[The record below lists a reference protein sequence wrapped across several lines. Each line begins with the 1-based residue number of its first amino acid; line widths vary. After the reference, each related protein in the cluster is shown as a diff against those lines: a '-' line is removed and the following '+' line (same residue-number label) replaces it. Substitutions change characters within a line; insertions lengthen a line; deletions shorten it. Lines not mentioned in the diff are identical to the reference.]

1 MAKALPKDP
10 VYYDIGGMFLQET
23 EDAILLGI
31 DGDAVWL
38 PKSQIEYD
46 KDHERG
52 EYMEVEVPDWLCEQK
67 GLDDGDGIGKKATP
81 AANTPHEP
89 DQEPPATSTHQAE
102 TVTFDLVIDNIVQ
115 DGALVVVEP
124 TGIYNDKQEVEPI
137 DKHGEL
143 FELYAFGISTEDEI
157 KVGATIKA
165 TIPLRAAISA
175 GLIKQPGKKAGE
187 KSTWLKKDTIP
198 YSFDLTKDDKIKLA
212 NQMAEAQGKIAG
224 LELELA
230 ETRKSLKAEIDVLQ
244 AELSEAAKIFRSG
257 KAEPVPVKCDV
268 IQDWNTN
275 ELVWVSA
282 DEQALELQR
291 RKMTPEEM
299 QPSLFKEPP
308 DQI

>member
-1 MAKALPKDP
+1 MAKALKNP

-31 DGDAVWL
+31 DGDEIWL

-46 KDHERG
+46 EDHERG
-52 EYMEVEVPDWLCEQK
+52 DYMEVEVPDWLCEQK
-67 GLDDGDGIGKKATP
+67 GLDDGDGIGKKAPP
-81 AANTPHEP
+81 AEIPPVEAAP
-89 DQEPPATSTHQAE
+89 EPPVPIAYGE
-102 TVTFDLVIDNIVQ
+102 GDTVALELFIDNILDDMLIVNLT
-115 DGALVVVEP
+115 GKYNANREYEPVEK
-124 TGIYNDKQEVEPI
+124 NNEA
-137 DKHGEL
+137 
-143 FELYAFGISTEDEI
+143 FELPLDAVATVDEI
-157 KVGATIKA
+157 KIGAHIVA
-165 TIPLRAAISA
+165 DVNARAAVEA
-175 GLIKQPGKKAGE
+175 GLIEPPRSPLGE
-187 KSTWLKKDTIP
+187 NSTWLKKDTIP

-212 NQMAEAQGKIAG
+212 KQMAEAQGKIAG

-268 IQDWNTN
+268 IQDWNTD

-291 RKMTPEEM
+291 RKMTPEEK
-299 QPSLFKEPP
+299 QPSLFKKPP